1 MRRLRMGF
9 IRKALYIATFGLS
22 GLVFKE
28 TPSPQRTEKPAVKQ
42 MRAQTQ
48 AKATRA
54 KSQAARK
61 RKTQATR
68 APKAPRAARSSNGTL
83 GELERLADLHRR
95 GALSDNEFAAAKSK
109 LLGTN
114 LVPKPPE
121 TKPPETAPATFP
133 AVEANITAARHLGDL
148 GANDR
153 STSFAPI
160 SSD

>member
-1 MRRLRMGF
+1 MGF

-28 TPSPQRTEKPAVKQ
+28 TPSPERTEKPASKQ
-42 MRAQTQ
+42 ARSATQAKATQ

-61 RKTQATR
+61 RKAKATR
-68 APKAPRAARSSNGTL
+68 ASKAPQPARSSNGTL
-83 GELERLADLHRR
+83 QELERLADLHRR
-95 GALSDNEFAAAKSK
+95 GSLSDDEFAAAKSE
-109 LLGTN
+109 LLGTTHA
-114 LVPKPPE
+114 PKPPE
-121 TKPPETAPATFP
+121 AAPPTFP
-133 AVEANITAARHLGDL
+133 AVEANITAARHLGEL

-160 SSD
+160 SNSD

>member
-1 MRRLRMGF
+1 MGF

-68 APKAPRAARSSNGTL
+68 GRGGFDCRRRASCA
-83 GELERLADLHRR
+83 ADRGADRGGDRR
-95 GALSDNEFAAAKSK
+95 G
-109 LLGTN
+109 
-114 LVPKPPE
+114 P
-121 TKPPETAPATFP
+121 
-133 AVEANITAARHLGDL
+133 
-148 GANDR
+148 
-153 STSFAPI
+153 
-160 SSD
+160 

>member
-1 MRRLRMGF
+1 MGF

-28 TPSPQRTEKPAVKQ
+28 TTSPERTEKPAAKK
-42 MRAQTQ
+42 MRSQTR

-61 RKTQATR
+61 RKAQATR
-68 APKAPRAARSSNGTL
+68 ASKAPQAARSSNGTIH
-83 GELERLADLHRR
+83 ELERLAGLHRR
-95 GALSDNEFAAAKSK
+95 GALGDDEFAAAKSK
-109 LLGTN
+109 LLGTT
-114 LVPKPPE
+114 LAP
-121 TKPPETAPATFP
+121 KPPETAPPTFP

-153 STSFAPI
+153 GTSFAPI

>member
-1 MRRLRMGF
+1 MGL

-28 TPSPQRTEKPAVKQ
+28 TPSPERAEKPAPKQ
-42 MRAQTQ
+42 MRSRTQ
-48 AKATRA
+48 AKTTRA

-61 RKTQATR
+61 RKAQATR
-68 APKAPRAARSSNGTL
+68 ASKAPQAARSSNGTIR
-83 GELERLADLHRR
+83 ELERLADLHRR
-95 GALSDNEFAAAKSK
+95 GGLSDDEFAAAKSK
-109 LLGTN
+109 LLGTS
-114 LVPKPPE
+114 LAP
-121 TKPPETAPATFP
+121 KPPETAPPTFP